1 MLVLPIVGFFVVF
14 LRMLPLITRLFNLI
28 DFRDKNIGK
37 NITPLIWDTL
47 WCKKY
52 EQLKEGEQR

>member
-1 MLVLPIVGFFVVF
+1 MLVLPTVGFFVVF

-28 DFRDKNIGK
+28 DFRDKYIGK
-37 NITPLIWDTL
+37 NIIPLIWEAL

-52 EQLKEGEQR
+52 EQLKVDEQK